1 MLAVTVVFKVKKK
14 SVEDFRKAILQHSKN
29 SLKKERGCQ
38 RFDVCFDD
46 DRPQMVFL
54 FEAYKDEAA
63 FERHRTSKH
72 YAAFREKAQ
81 PMLENSAV
89 ETWTLQSA

>member
-14 SVEDFRKAILQHSKN
+14 SVEDFREAILQHAKN
-29 SLKKERGCQ
+29 SLKKERGCR
-38 RFDVCFDD
+38 RFDVCFDG

-54 FEAYKDEAA
+54 FEVYKDEAA
-63 FERHRTSKH
+63 LERHRTSKH
-72 YAAFREKAQ
+72 YEAFREKAQ
-81 PMLENSAV
+81 PMLDSSAV

>member
-1 MLAVTVVFKVKKK
+1 MLAVTVVFKLKKK
-14 SVEDFRKAILQHSKN
+14 SIEGFRKAILQHSKN
-29 SLKKERGCQ
+29 SLKKERGCT

-54 FEAYKDEAA
+54 FEAYKDVAA
-63 FERHRTSKH
+63 FERHRKTKH
-72 YAAFREKAQ
+72 YEAFRKLAA
-81 PMLENSAV
+81 PMLESSAV

>member
-14 SVEDFRKAILQHSKN
+14 SVEEFRKAILTHSKN
-29 SLKKERGCQ
+29 SLKKERGCT

-63 FERHRTSKH
+63 FERHRKTKH
-72 YAAFREKAQ
+72 YEAFRELAA